1 MVEIIWFLAPTVSLC
16 VQQHEVISAQLPAIQ
31 TRQLTGADQV
41 DRWGS
46 QLIWDS
52 ALKGV
57 RVVISTHA
65 VLCDALTH
73 GFVRMEQLA
82 LIVFDEAHH
91 CTKRHPGN
99 RIMRDFYHP
108 MHLEEQHVPH
118 ILGLTASPIM
128 RSNVGEIRK
137 IESNLNAITRTPQK
151 ERKELMCYVHRPAII
166 KLPFQHNT
174 TSSSKC
180 LLLLA
185 SFLQESV
192 TDKGRQAL
200 EKFYRQTC
208 VMSVD
213 LGPWAADFFVTTA
226 VRQLSKEVKQERSI
240 GNYFLDPLK
249 TTLMDLLSGLL
260 NVSPVPLISSN
271 ISDRVRRLLGFL
283 QLENEKDFSGIIFV
297 RERVKAYVL
306 TELLSQHP
314 ETRGRFRS
322 APFVG
327 ESNGG
332 KDAYSFWE
340 KNTAWIEISFTI

>member
-1 MVEIIWFLAPTVSLC
+1 
-16 VQQHEVISAQLPAIQ
+16 
-31 TRQLTGADQV
+31 
-41 DRWGS
+41 
-46 QLIWDS
+46 
-52 ALKGV
+52 
-57 RVVISTHA
+57 
-65 VLCDALTH
+65 
-73 GFVRMEQLA
+73 
-82 LIVFDEAHH
+82 
-91 CTKRHPGN
+91 
-99 RIMRDFYHP
+99 
-108 MHLEEQHVPH
+108 
-118 ILGLTASPIM
+118 
-128 RSNVGEIRK
+128 
-137 IESNLNAITRTPQK
+137 
-151 ERKELMCYVHRPAII
+151 MCYVHRPAII

-340 KNTAWIEISFTI
+340 KNNLREQTYNLERFRKDQTNLIIATSVLEEGIDVSSCHVVISFDPPDNLKSFIQRRGRARQKFSKFVIMIPEGVQDWISKWRALEEEMVRMYADQKRVMEKQEYDASERMPHEFRLKNGLVIVSITLHLLTTDIEPY